1 MITGGTGFLGS
12 YLARYMVQEKG
23 ELGLVLLDMY
33 PNDNTVKEIRDQVTV
48 VQGDI
53 CDSEE
58 VLSTMKK
65 HQVERVVHLA
75 YFLTV
80 GIEANPV
87 QGIAVNCSGTANIFD
102 AALRAGVRR
111 VVYAS
116 SARVYGSNV
125 VTLTNEPLTEDTPPS
140 PSNIYGACKLMNDYL
155 ARVYYEKHGLD
166 VIGMRPTTTFGAE
179 KGRGAPGAQQE
190 IMVRPEMAALGEP
203 VVLPPDDQYLD
214 WMYAADAAQAW
225 YLALT
230 VEHPPHRIFNMTS
243 EARPTGEITAYLR
256 RLLPEA
262 QITVSK
268 EPLPTMPLI
277 SNQRLRQ
284 ELGFAPRYTVEEG
297 LRESFNRARAQ
308 AGLPPLAAA

>member
-23 ELGLVLLDMY
+23 ETGLVLFDMD
-33 PNDNTVKEIRDQVTV
+33 PNDNNVKEIRDQVTI

-53 CDSEE
+53 CNSEE
-58 VLSTMKK
+58 VLSTMEK

-80 GIEANPV
+80 GIEANPI
-87 QGIAVNCSGTANIFD
+87 QGIAVNCSGTANLFD
-102 AALRAGVRR
+102 AALRAGVKR

-116 SARVYGSNV
+116 SARVYGSDV
-125 VTLTNEPLTEDTPPS
+125 ATLTNEPMAEDTPPS
-140 PSNIYGACKLMNDYL
+140 PPDIYGTGKLLSEHL
-155 ARVYYEKHGLD
+155 ARMYHEKHGLD
-166 VIGMRPTTTFGAE
+166 VIGMRPTATFGAG
-179 KGRGAPGAQQE
+179 KRRAAPGAQQE
-190 IMVRPEMAALGEP
+190 IMVRPEVAALGEP

-230 VEHPPHRIFNMTS
+230 VEDPPHHIFNMTS
-243 EARPTGEITAYLR
+243 EARPMGEITAYLR
-256 RLLPEA
+256 KLLPEA

-268 EPLPTMPLI
+268 EPMTHLPLI

-284 ELGFAPRYTVEEG
+284 ELGFASRYTVEEG
-297 LRESFNRARAQ
+297 LRESLNRARTQ
-308 AGLPPLAAA
+308 AGLPPLVAA